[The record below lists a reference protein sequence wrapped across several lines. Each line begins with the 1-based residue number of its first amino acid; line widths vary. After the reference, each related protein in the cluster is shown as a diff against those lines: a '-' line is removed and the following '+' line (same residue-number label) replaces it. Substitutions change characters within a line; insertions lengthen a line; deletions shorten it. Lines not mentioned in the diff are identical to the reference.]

1 MCVCVCVCLRE
12 GRRKGREEGGEEKRE
27 IEIIALHIT
36 KKKKKIEGIICF
48 CAFWNTEDTLNQYSL
63 TQKVGFKHYVYK
75 KTDR

>member
-1 MCVCVCVCLRE
+1 MCVCVCVFERGKE
-12 GRRKGREEGGEEKRE
+12 KGKGGGGRRKERNRDKS
-27 IEIIALHIT
+27 IAYN
-36 KKKKKIEGIICF
+36 KKKKIEGIICF

>member
-1 MCVCVCVCLRE
+1 MCVCVCVFERGKE
-12 GRRKGREEGGEEKRE
+12 KGKGGGGRRKERNRDKS
-27 IEIIALHIT
+27 IAYNNN
-36 KKKKKIEGIICF
+36 KKKKIEGIICF